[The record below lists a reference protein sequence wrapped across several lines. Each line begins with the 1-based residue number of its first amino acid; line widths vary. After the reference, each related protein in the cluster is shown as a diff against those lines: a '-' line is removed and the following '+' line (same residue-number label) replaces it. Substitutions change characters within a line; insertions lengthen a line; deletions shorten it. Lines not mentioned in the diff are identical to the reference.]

1 MKKMWSF
8 AKKKLFYFCCW
19 EKCCCALSKTEFY
32 FLSISYFSFL
42 SNFSFVLLCSK
53 TFVFVLNHDS
63 NITINRELVILNFSF
78 FYTIH
83 WWNTNRVMLQ
93 FKKYSYS
100 SLKQFIIVIHVL
112 IFIVFKTN
120 TSFSLDSLFLFFKSN
135 FLKSRFSVDWV
146 CLFVCLS
153 VNWLEA

>member
-1 MKKMWSF
+1 MIIC
-8 AKKKLFYFCCW
+8 KKKKVLFLLLG
-19 EKCCCALSKTEFY
+19 KM
-32 FLSISYFSFL
+32 
-42 SNFSFVLLCSK
+42 LLCPLKNRILFFEHFLIFISFK
-53 TFVFVLNHDS
+53 LLFRSSSLLQNVCVCIKSWFKYYN
-63 NITINRELVILNFSF
+63 NRELVILNFN

-93 FKKYSYS
+93 FKKYSFS

-153 VNWLEA
+153 VC